1 MLIKY
6 LLRFC
11 YLAEHLGRNEY
22 NLLMASKIF
31 WICLNQRLIE
41 KYSLSIIKA
50 VISVVLDLVLRTGL
64 SQNGQIPQT
73 VSF

>member
-11 YLAEHLGRNEY
+11 YLAKHLGRNEY

-31 WICLNQRLIE
+31 WICLNQRSIE
-41 KYSLSIIKA
+41 KYSISIIKA
-50 VISVVLDLVLRTGL
+50 VISILDLDLRTEL
-64 SQNGQIPQT
+64 SQNGQMALNL
-73 VSF
+73 SF